1 MKLGRVEKLVLILLK
16 HKKMDT
22 TTLSKFLRIHGR
34 FRTDRSVRRAVHSLR
49 RKGYLDAFNR
59 LTGEGRKLTKTINIS
74 EIDANLDIGKLDA
87 VLPLEMRIRL
97 GIREKTFLYILSKI
111 DRAAVQFL
119 ATVSGESP
127 KYTSEILR
135 KLERKE
141 PVYGHNSV
149 VLFTSSK
156 GRRYRPKY
164 YGITEYGKLLSSIV
178 ADDLKTREESIRID
192 RMLEEMK
199 SKIL

>member
-22 TTLSKFLRIHGR
+22 TTLSKFLRIHGY

-49 RKGYLDAFNR
+49 RKGCLDTLNR
-59 LTGEGRKLTKTINIS
+59 LTGKGRKLTGTINM
-74 EIDANLDIGKLDA
+74 IDTNLDIGKLDA
-87 VLPLEMRIRL
+87 MPPLNMRMRL

-135 KLERKE
+135 KLELKE
-141 PVYGHNSV
+141 LVYGHNSV
-149 VLFTSSK
+149 VLFTNAK
-156 GRRYRPKY
+156 GKRYRPRY

-178 ADDLKTREESIRID
+178 ADDVKTRQEAMHID